1 MNFLNIL
8 IWAILLFFTVKGFMK
23 GLIKE
28 VCSLLGLVMGSWAA
42 FTYYQF
48 LSAVIRP
55 YIHLP
60 HYVSSVISF
69 MIIFATLGLLF
80 FFLGHLLT
88 AMLKIILLGSL
99 NRVGGVIFGFLQG
112 ALVLSLLLYLGTS
125 KPMPA
130 KFKAGL
136 EGSKVAQ
143 PFIYCGK
150 EIISGWDGETKK
162 TAVTPGLKR

>member
-1 MNFLNIL
+1 MNFLSIL
-8 IWAILLFFTVKGFMK
+8 IWAILLFFMVKGFMK

-42 FTYYQF
+42 FTYYPF
-48 LSAVIRP
+48 LSAFIRP

-69 MIIFATLGLLF
+69 IIIFMTIGLLF

-88 AMLKIILLGSL
+88 AIFKIILLGSL
-99 NRVGGVIFGFLQG
+99 NRIGGVIFGFLQG

-125 KPMPA
+125 KPMPV
-130 KFKAGL
+130 KLKTEL
-136 EGSKVAQ
+136 EGSKAAR

-150 EIISGWDGETKK
+150 EIISGWDGEMKK
-162 TAVTPGLKR
+162 TVVSPGVHK